1 MASACAR
8 NHPVNVTGLFKTLDE
23 SVADSTR
30 ANQYGNVTTPSCVS
44 CAGLSG
50 TSPKDFEL
58 NLTTNTALNNVLQP
72 ASTYFLAG
80 RLISPNDG
88 STPTLTYQQTSVVRN
103 GNAGPTA
110 PDFTNKV
117 NVIGL
122 GLVVSRQ
129 EVVSTGDNSSSYLEV
144 IVQHSDWD
152 SIIFIKTHGLYVV
165 GRELE
170 ITGHLI
176 DFDMDQFTAVVA
188 VNSVSVTTG
197 HQVGRGNSHSN
208 AHAPSGSKLGKKLL
222 VLSWFPFVLL
232 SLLISRSNKFSPSN
246 SSPSKPPILDPS
258 KSRFTSPPANLSSG
272 CASPSSSHKGKGKAS
287 DPADNDGELDDYDS
301 DSPIVSAST
310 PTSSKIRPR
319 PNVLS
324 DAAKRLKQ

>member
-152 SIIFIKTHGLYVV
+152 SIARLHRSFTVCYIVPGSKIFIKTHGLYVV

-208 AHAPSGSKLGKKLL
+208 AHAPSGSKLGKK
-222 VLSWFPFVLL
+222 F
-232 SLLISRSNKFSPSN
+232 NKFSPSN